1 MAVVQNLYQIL
12 KLPASLI
19 VRNGCCCESPNLY
32 SKTRDDSIITIG
44 EDEYSLGDLRV
55 SIGDNLIFQ
64 QLRYLHG
71 DFRDHRELFAYTTKL
86 RNRAHAY
93 KKQGD
98 YKSAHILEQRIS
110 EVLFVKDIINV
121 VVDGKKSDFYKF
133 SVNGFTLNGTR
144 YVYLCSGSGQIRRN
158 TATFVNEAY
167 HDILVKT
174 LNCGLDK
181 KTSQFVLAKYS
192 AYFALAFSSV
202 LWVRTPRVCVIKD
215 FFNTLH
221 QEPVDFIAHDPT
233 DGHAYLE
240 ERKMDLEMNCA
251 DGQGLIDPEFAKL
264 WAEDMCLPFLPCSFV
279 ARSCFVKGNLVTF
292 DFRAY
297 AAEHGIATI
306 RDRWG
311 VEYPINEIDVLLSES
326 QFKTAKYYS
335 SWAEYCEYAE
345 AGNIHWG
352 VARYNK
358 RADAEFTLANYQYI
372 QALSLSSEDIR
383 GLVTPTVEW
392 IQGVCAGDPLAAMLF
407 LFGNKSEGVQFENLF
422 SGAQT
427 PMAKAIIKNSDFL
440 DDWYVRQKLYS
451 SLAEAIDHAK
461 IGKVWI
467 HGNYQFMI
475 ADPVAQ
481 CQSALG
487 LPVTGVLKRDEIW
500 SKFWIDRFRQ
510 NPPSNGRCIVDACRS
525 PMIDQHEHN
534 PLNVTIN
541 NAEADRWFQYL
552 PSGII
557 YSIHDTSCYRHSDSD
572 YDGDIVLTTDNE
584 YFIKGAHKDHN
595 IITYEKGLAVPA
607 KMTVANITKTV
618 AKGFGTGV
626 GGFSNVATILYAMA
640 PMFDKPGRE
649 EQHAEI
655 MMRIKLLREIVG
667 QEIDRIKGADKPSLP
682 PEWRKMERIL
692 PTDSQDEILRK
703 LRRNSMV
710 IQKKP
715 YFFRYIYPALNQKF
729 KEFEASY
736 NQVCRDTF
744 GIKLKKLMTMSDITE
759 EQRALLKRYQKFSPL
774 LTTQCTMNRLCR
786 MIEDIDFD
794 IRFTRDRDGNRRPA
808 PHSMLPTFEAEC
820 ADSYDPAKFMVVQEM
835 YRTYSSRR
843 SVAAITALNDITYS
857 NPGIHAEDIYEEYH
871 RTSYDALIT
880 SLQTRLQDAGIT
892 GEEFLFYCNRLAPR
906 YKSFNWG
913 FAWAVL
919 GEQIV
924 RLIPRGRS
932 YCPIQDPDGEYT
944 YLGLNYSL
952 KDLSPDIDIDSYEAE
967 ADPAGSDDVE
977 ELDEPIKSIEEVTTQ
992 TDGNE
997 TN

>member
-32 SKTRDDSIITIG
+32 SKTRDDSIVTIG

-121 VVDGKKSDFYKF
+121 IVDGKKSDFHKF
-133 SVNGFTLNGTR
+133 SVSGFTLNGTR

-297 AAEHGIATI
+297 AAEHGITTI

-500 SKFWIDRFRQ
+500 SKFWIDRFRKKRDED
-510 NPPSNGRCIVDACRS
+510 PARDMGCLVDACRS
-525 PMIDQHEHN
+525 PMIDLHEHN
-534 PLNVTIN
+534 PISVAIDNP
-541 NAEADRWFQYL
+541 EADRWFQCL

-557 YSIHDTSCYRHSDSD
+557 YSIYDTSCFRHSDSD
-572 YDGDIVLTTDNE
+572 YD
-584 YFIKGAHKDHN
+584 
-595 IITYEKGLAVPA
+595 
-607 KMTVANITKTV
+607 
-618 AKGFGTGV
+618 
-626 GGFSNVATILYAMA
+626 
-640 PMFDKPGRE
+640 
-649 EQHAEI
+649 
-655 MMRIKLLREIVG
+655 
-667 QEIDRIKGADKPSLP
+667 
-682 PEWRKMERIL
+682 
-692 PTDSQDEILRK
+692 
-703 LRRNSMV
+703 
-710 IQKKP
+710 
-715 YFFRYIYPALNQKF
+715 
-729 KEFEASY
+729 
-736 NQVCRDTF
+736 
-744 GIKLKKLMTMSDITE
+744 
-759 EQRALLKRYQKFSPL
+759 
-774 LTTQCTMNRLCR
+774 
-786 MIEDIDFD
+786 
-794 IRFTRDRDGNRRPA
+794 
-808 PHSMLPTFEAEC
+808 
-820 ADSYDPAKFMVVQEM
+820 
-835 YRTYSSRR
+835 
-843 SVAAITALNDITYS
+843 
-857 NPGIHAEDIYEEYH
+857 
-871 RTSYDALIT
+871 
-880 SLQTRLQDAGIT
+880 
-892 GEEFLFYCNRLAPR
+892 
-906 YKSFNWG
+906 
-913 FAWAVL
+913 
-919 GEQIV
+919 
-924 RLIPRGRS
+924 
-932 YCPIQDPDGEYT
+932 
-944 YLGLNYSL
+944 
-952 KDLSPDIDIDSYEAE
+952 
-967 ADPAGSDDVE
+967 
-977 ELDEPIKSIEEVTTQ
+977 
-992 TDGNE
+992 
-997 TN
+997 